1 MEASTN
7 FSNNSL
13 LKKSWRY
20 LALLSW
26 VKKEKQRGLFL
37 WHLFP
42 NGHFEFLKLFL
53 KETMHLKKK
62 TRFPPPRAFLL
73 CSCMFHH
80 IRLLYIFR
88 MIEKVSSSIPFF
100 KFKEKQRTLIYDL
113 IDNTFVLKKKIA
125 WKHSF
130 LVCESLNK
138 WEWTSS
144 MYSPCGRLCTQWVDL
159 LEPRRVWF
167 LDQVILI
174 YTLSL

>member
-113 IDNTFVLKKKIA
+113 IDNTFVLKKK
-125 WKHSF
+125 
-130 LVCESLNK
+130 SLG
-138 WEWTSS
+138 S
-144 MYSPCGRLCTQWVDL
+144 
-159 LEPRRVWF
+159 
-167 LDQVILI
+167 
-174 YTLSL
+174 TLSLSVSHWTSENERRPCTHRAAGCVPSGWIFWSRAGSGFWIRWF